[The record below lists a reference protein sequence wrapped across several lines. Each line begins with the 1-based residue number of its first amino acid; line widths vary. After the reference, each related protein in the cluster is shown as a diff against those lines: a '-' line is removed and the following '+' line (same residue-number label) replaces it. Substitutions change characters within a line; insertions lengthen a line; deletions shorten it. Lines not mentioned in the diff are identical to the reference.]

1 MAFGFC
7 DEWAR
12 IQCAL
17 PGWFETRTWSLGWH
31 ADDFCLYA
39 QDVPVNVDK
48 GREYGRTWGEGD
60 TVGCGVDFAKGIT
73 FFTLN
78 GNYLGKYT
86 SWVWVGRCP
95 RAD

>member
-17 PGWFETRTWSLGWH
+17 PGWFNNRTWSCGWH
-31 ADDFCLYA
+31 ADDSTLYA
-39 QDVPVNVDK
+39 QHISVLCGFDIGHK
-48 GREYGRTWGEGD
+48 YGRNWGAGD
-60 TVGCGVDFAKGIT
+60 TVGCGVDFAKGII

-78 GNYLGKYT
+78 GNYLGKY
-86 SWVWVGRCP
+86 C
-95 RAD
+95 